1 MVTPVWMHNWPAR
14 LWLVRHGESSGNV
27 ARALAES
34 GGLSMID
41 IADRDMDVP
50 LSALGE
56 KQARALG
63 RWFGRRPQSERPSVV
78 LYSPYVRAL
87 QTGKLLIEAARLTGS
102 VGNGSR
108 SGGNGAAG
116 NGAVSGNGA
125 GGPGALDSGAARGL
139 LEIADERL
147 REKEFGAFHRLT
159 KAGIRAQFPQ
169 EAELRDHVGKFYYR
183 PPGGESWCDVILRLR
198 SVLDTIQLQ
207 YQRERVLVVAHE
219 IVVLCMRYLIERMT
233 EQQILSI
240 DAAGDVANCSVTEY
254 DYQLDGQ
261 GRHGMALRCYNHV
274 APLEEEGARVTDE
287 PDAPAAPR

>member
-1 MVTPVWMHNWPAR
+1 MVTPVWMQNWPAR

-63 RWFGRRPQSERPSVV
+63 RWFGRKPESERPSVV

-87 QTGKLLIEAARLTGS
+87 QTGRLVIEAARLAS
-102 VGNGSR
+102 P
-108 SGGNGAAG
+108 GGNGAAG
-116 NGAVSGNGA
+116 GAGNGA
-125 GGPGALDSGAARGL
+125 PDGASKAL

-254 DYQLDGQ
+254 EYQHDEQ
-261 GRHGMALRCYNHV
+261 GRPGMALRCYNHV
-274 APLEEEGARVTDE
+274 APLEEEGARVTVE

>member
-1 MVTPVWMHNWPAR
+1 MLSRMVTPAWMQNWPAR

-63 RWFGRRPQSERPSVV
+63 RWFGRRPESERPSVV

-87 QTGKLLIEAARLTGS
+87 QTGKLLIEAAHLTSRPADGD
-102 VGNGSR
+102 NGT
-108 SGGNGAAG
+108 A
-116 NGAVSGNGA
+116 GNGA
-125 GGPGALDSGAARGL
+125 GGTGALNGAARKGL

-207 YQRERVLVVAHE
+207 YQQERVLVVAHE

-233 EQQILSI
+233 EQQILAI
-240 DAAGDVANCSVTEY
+240 DGAGDVANCSVTEY
-254 DYQLDGQ
+254 EYQHDEQ
-261 GRHGMALRCYNHV
+261 GRPGMALRCYNHV
-274 APLEEEGARVTDE
+274 APLEEEGARVTAE

>member
-1 MVTPVWMHNWPAR
+1 
-14 LWLVRHGESSGNV
+14 
-27 ARALAES
+27 
-34 GGLSMID
+34 MID

-63 RWFGRRPQSERPSVV
+63 RWFGRKPESERPSVV

-87 QTGKLLIEAARLTGS
+87 QTGSLLIEAARLTSPRLDAGS
-102 VGNGSR
+102 
-108 SGGNGAAG
+108 
-116 NGAVSGNGA
+116 NGA
-125 GGPGALDSGAARGL
+125 GKSLNAEARPAL

-159 KAGIRAQFPQ
+159 KAGHRVQFPQ

-233 EQQILSI
+233 EQEILAI

-254 DYQLDGQ
+254 EYRHDEH
-261 GRHGMALRCYNHV
+261 GRPGMALRCYNHV
-274 APLEEEGARVTDE
+274 APLEEEGARVTAE

>member
-1 MVTPVWMHNWPAR
+1 MVTPAWMQNWPAR

-63 RWFGRRPQSERPSVV
+63 RWFGRRPEGERPSVV

-87 QTGKLLIEAARLTGS
+87 QTGKLLIEAARLTGTH
-102 VGNGSR
+102 GN
-108 SGGNGAAG
+108 GGNGTPG
-116 NGAVSGNGA
+116 NGASVERALNEGA
-125 GGPGALDSGAARGL
+125 SKAL
-139 LEIADERL
+139 LELADERL

-159 KAGIRAQFPQ
+159 KAGIRVQFPQ

-233 EQQILSI
+233 EQQILTI

-254 DYQLDGQ
+254 EYQHDEQ
-261 GRHGMALRCYNHV
+261 GRPGMALRCYNHV

>member
-1 MVTPVWMHNWPAR
+1 MVTPVWMQNWPAR

-27 ARALAES
+27 ARALAEA

-63 RWFGRRPQSERPSVV
+63 RWFGRRSEDERPSVV

-87 QTGKLLIEAARLTGS
+87 QTGQLLIEAARLTSPRSNG
-102 VGNGSR
+102 GNGS
-108 SGGNGAAG
+108 AA
-116 NGAVSGNGA
+116 NGA
-125 GGPGALDSGAARGL
+125 GSNGAGSSGASSGGTLNGDASKGL

-159 KAGIRAQFPQ
+159 KAGIRVQFPQ

-233 EQQILSI
+233 EQQILAI
-240 DAAGDVANCSVTEY
+240 DGAGDVANCSVTEY
-254 DYQLDGQ
+254 EYRHDDQ
-261 GRHGMALRCYNHV
+261 GRPGMALRCYNHV

>member
-1 MVTPVWMHNWPAR
+1 VT
-14 LWLVRHGESSGNV
+14 S
-27 ARALAES
+27 
-34 GGLSMID
+34 
-41 IADRDMDVP
+41 
-50 LSALGE
+50 
-56 KQARALG
+56 
-63 RWFGRRPQSERPSVV
+63 
-78 LYSPYVRAL
+78 
-87 QTGKLLIEAARLTGS
+87 
-102 VGNGSR
+102 NGV
-108 SGGNGAAG
+108 AG
-116 NGAVSGNGA
+116 NGASADAALNG
-125 GGPGALDSGAARGL
+125 GARRAL

-159 KAGIRAQFPQ
+159 KAGIRVQFPQ

-233 EQQILSI
+233 EQQILTI

-254 DYQLDGQ
+254 EYQHDEQ
-261 GRHGMALRCYNHV
+261 GRPGMVLRCYNHV
-274 APLEEEGARVTDE
+274 APLEEEGARVTVE

>member
-1 MVTPVWMHNWPAR
+1 MVTPVWMQNWPAR

-27 ARALAES
+27 ARAMAEA

-50 LSALGE
+50 LSVLGE

-63 RWFGRRPQSERPSVV
+63 RWFGRRPEGERPSVV

-87 QTGKLLIEAARLTGS
+87 QTGRLLIEATRLTS
-102 VGNGSR
+102 TSGNGD
-108 SGGNGAAG
+108 NGAAG
-116 NGAVSGNGA
+116 NGGNGA
-125 GGPGALDSGAARGL
+125 SSSATASGGPSTGP

-159 KAGIRAQFPQ
+159 KAGIRAHFPQ
-169 EAELRDHVGKFYYR
+169 EAELREHVGKFYYR

-233 EQQILSI
+233 EQQILAI
-240 DAAGDVANCSVTEY
+240 DGAGDVANCSVTEY
-254 DYQLDGQ
+254 EYQHDEQ
-261 GRHGMALRCYNHV
+261 GRPGMALRCYNHV

>member
-1 MVTPVWMHNWPAR
+1 MVTPVWMQNWPAR

-27 ARALAES
+27 ARAVAEA

-63 RWFGRRPQSERPSVV
+63 RWFGRRAESERPSVV

-87 QTGKLLIEAARLTGS
+87 QTGKLLIEAARLTSTGS
-102 VGNGSR
+102 KG
-108 SGGNGAAG
+108 
-116 NGAVSGNGA
+116 GNGA
-125 GGPGALDSGAARGL
+125 GGSGAGGSGPGGNGAVNGDVITGP

-159 KAGIRAQFPQ
+159 KAGIRVQFPQ

-233 EQQILSI
+233 EQQILTI
-240 DAAGDVANCSVTEY
+240 DGAGDVANCSVTEY
-254 DYQLDGQ
+254 EYQHDEQ
-261 GRHGMALRCYNHV
+261 GRPGMALRCYNHV

>member
-1 MVTPVWMHNWPAR
+1 MLGSMVTPVWMQNWPAR

-63 RWFGRRPQSERPSVV
+63 RWFGRRPESERPSVV

-87 QTGKLLIEAARLTGS
+87 QTGKLLIDAARLTS
-102 VGNGSR
+102 RPGNGDNGTSVD
-108 SGGNGAAG
+108 GAAG
-116 NGAVSGNGA
+116 NGAGGIGPLNGA
-125 GGPGALDSGAARGL
+125 GRKGL

-233 EQQILSI
+233 EQEILTI
-240 DAAGDVANCSVTEY
+240 DGAGDVANCSVTEY
-254 DYQLDGQ
+254 EYEHDGQ
-261 GRHGMALRCYNHV
+261 GRPGMALRCYNHV

>member
-1 MVTPVWMHNWPAR
+1 MVTPVWMQNWPAR

-63 RWFGRRPQSERPSVV
+63 RWFGRKPESERPSVV

-87 QTGKLLIEAARLTGS
+87 QTGRLVIEAARLAS
-102 VGNGSR
+102 P
-108 SGGNGAAG
+108 GGNGAAG
-116 NGAVSGNGA
+116 GAGNGA
-125 GGPGALDSGAARGL
+125 PDGASKAL

-254 DYQLDGQ
+254 EYQHDEQ
-261 GRHGMALRCYNHV
+261 DRPGMALRCYNHV

-287 PDAPAAPR
+287 PDAPLAPR

>member
-1 MVTPVWMHNWPAR
+1 MVTPVWMQNWPAR

-63 RWFGRRPQSERPSVV
+63 RWFGRRPESEQPSVV

-87 QTGKLLIEAARLTGS
+87 QTGRRLIEAAGLSGPLPAAS
-102 VGNGSR
+102 GN
-108 SGGNGAAG
+108 GGNGAG
-116 NGAVSGNGA
+116 SNGASAAPAHTVA
-125 GGPGALDSGAARGL
+125 GRGL

-159 KAGIRAQFPQ
+159 KAGIRTQFPQ

-233 EQQILSI
+233 EQQLLAI
-240 DAAGDVANCSVTEY
+240 DASGDVANCSVTEY
-254 DYQLDGQ
+254 EYRHDEQ
-261 GRHGMALRCYNHV
+261 GRPGMALRCYNHV
-274 APLEEEGARVTDE
+274 APLEEEGARVTAE
-287 PDAPAAPR
+287 PDAPVAPR